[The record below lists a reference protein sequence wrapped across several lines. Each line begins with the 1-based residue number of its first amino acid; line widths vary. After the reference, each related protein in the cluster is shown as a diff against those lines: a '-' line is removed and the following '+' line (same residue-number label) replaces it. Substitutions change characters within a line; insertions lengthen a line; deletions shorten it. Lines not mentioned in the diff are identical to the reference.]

1 MENTTEPHEEL
12 NARYANALLPLT
24 IIFGLFAAIGVIGN
38 ILVLLVF
45 SLGREF
51 RNNNFKIFVICL
63 GLVDLLTCVFLIP
76 AEMAK
81 HRNYFSFEN
90 LFMCKTKCLFNVWAG
105 CAAALALLIISIDR
119 FRKVCQPLKKQITPS
134 LALKLCILLAFG
146 VPVLLSW
153 PGALMCGIKEENKTN
168 IYNTTTVVYLCETEP
183 QYKKSI
189 WRYIYKYTFVI
200 LLVGVSMC
208 CLTIYVLIGCQ
219 IKRHWGSVPAAYRK
233 DSGKELNSDYSSDT
247 FGNMKK
253 PVDRTTSSTSDGQNL
268 VVTDPPLSPL
278 TKTPSNPV
286 YCDQPDSSPNINQGS
301 KQKPKLVKQSN
312 SFDIDPNA
320 RKKLIKQLSNV
331 SLSSLKKSRTESIDS
346 NSRRRAMSRS
356 NSGFGMRKFP
366 YKTLIWFIL
375 TMIFVVTYIM
385 YIVLAIQVPK
395 LPHMDTTPFT
405 VFQFFY
411 RFYFLNNI
419 INPII
424 YFILDKRF
432 RKACRNIGPLIKTGL
447 LGCSK

>member
-1 MENTTEPHEEL
+1 MENETESHEAL
-12 NARYANALLPLT
+12 NIRYANALLPLT
-24 IIFGLFAAIGVIGN
+24 VIFGFFAAIGVIGN
-38 ILVLLVF
+38 ILVLIVF

-63 GLVDLLTCVFLIP
+63 GIVDLLTCVFLIP

-81 HRNYFSFEN
+81 HRTYFSFEN

-119 FRKVCQPLKKQITPS
+119 FRKVCQPLKKQIPPS
-134 LALKLCILLAFG
+134 LALKLCVLLAFA

-153 PGALMCGIKEENKTN
+153 PGAMMCGIKEENKTN

-183 QYKKSI
+183 KYKNSI
-189 WRYIYKYTFVI
+189 WRYIYKFTFVI
-200 LLVGVSMC
+200 LLVGVSIC
-208 CLTIYVLIGCQ
+208 CLVMYVLIGCQ
-219 IKRHWGSVPAAYRK
+219 IKRHWGSVPASFRK

-247 FGNMKK
+247 FGNIKK
-253 PVDRTTSSTSDGQNL
+253 PVERNTSSTSDGHNQ

-278 TKTPSNPV
+278 IKVPV
-286 YCDQPDSSPNINQGS
+286 SPTQSDETNASPNLNKGP
-301 KQKPKLVKQSN
+301 KPKLVKQS
-312 SFDIDPNA
+312 SSVDVDPNA

-331 SLSSLKKSRTESIDS
+331 SQSSLQKIRKESMDS
-346 NSRRRAMSRS
+346 NSKRRAMSRS

-385 YIVLAIQVPK
+385 YLVLAIKVPK
-395 LPHMDTTPFT
+395 LVHMETTSFT
-405 VFQFFY
+405 VFLFFY

-432 RKACRNIGPLIKTGL
+432 RKACKNIGPLIKTRL
-447 LGCSK
+447 LGRGK